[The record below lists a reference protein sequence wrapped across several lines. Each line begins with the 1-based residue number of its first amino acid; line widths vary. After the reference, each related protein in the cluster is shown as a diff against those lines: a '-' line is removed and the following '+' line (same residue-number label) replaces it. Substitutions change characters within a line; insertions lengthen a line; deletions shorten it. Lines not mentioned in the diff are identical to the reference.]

1 MTNPSFEELGV
12 VPWLRN
18 QLSSLGVS
26 KPTPVQENCIP
37 AILAG
42 RDCLGVAKTGQGKT
56 FAFVVPILQTLSEN
70 PYGVY
75 CLVLTPTR
83 ELALQIGDSFT
94 VLGKPM
100 GLRVVVVTGGR
111 DTIRQSQDLDRR
123 PHIIVA
129 TPGRLADH
137 IENNSTFSLSKLKYL
152 VLDEADRLLEG
163 NFDGQ
168 LSTIIPALPDNRQ
181 SLLFTATNS
190 SNVATV
196 LSTCKNNPHSWQSP
210 SIEDKHTVAELDQRF
225 LLTPPEAR
233 DAYLVQLVLSTR
245 EKQSKHSII
254 IFCKTC
260 RTTELVGLLMTK
272 VGVGSSVLHSMRAQK
287 ERTSSLAAFKSG
299 QTKVL
304 VATDVASRGL
314 DIPQVNLVINHSV
327 PRDSVDYVHR
337 VGRTARAGKEGMAVS
352 LATPQD
358 VGLLKSIEA
367 HTGSTMA
374 ELEVDDARVAEIL
387 VQVNTARREADIKLE
402 EKDWGQAKQT
412 NKRKKLILDGRDP
425 DAEER
430 KRRKFKKK
438 QEIQA
443 KKNRLK
449 EVPSV

>member
-1 MTNPSFEELGV
+1 MVNLLICVFLGLPDFIQLRNHVSETPTNMTNPSFEELGI

-163 NFDGQ
+163 K
-168 LSTIIPALPDNRQ
+168 
-181 SLLFTATNS
+181 
-190 SNVATV
+190 V
-196 LSTCKNNPHSWQSP
+196 L
-210 SIEDKHTVAELDQRF
+210 
-225 LLTPPEAR
+225 
-233 DAYLVQLVLSTR
+233 
-245 EKQSKHSII
+245 I
-254 IFCKTC
+254 IFENHARQAMQVC
-260 RTTELVGLLMTK
+260 LPV
-272 VGVGSSVLHSMRAQK
+272 
-287 ERTSSLAAFKSG
+287 
-299 QTKVL
+299 
-304 VATDVASRGL
+304 VAS
-314 DIPQVNLVINHSV
+314 
-327 PRDSVDYVHR
+327 
-337 VGRTARAGKEGMAVS
+337 
-352 LATPQD
+352 
-358 VGLLKSIEA
+358 
-367 HTGSTMA
+367 HTRH
-374 ELEVDDARVAEIL
+374 VC
-387 VQVNTARREADIKLE
+387 
-402 EKDWGQAKQT
+402 
-412 NKRKKLILDGRDP
+412 
-425 DAEER
+425 
-430 KRRKFKKK
+430 
-438 QEIQA
+438 
-443 KKNRLK
+443 
-449 EVPSV
+449 

>member
-1 MTNPSFEELGV
+1 MTNSSFEELRV

-18 QLSSLGVS
+18 QLSSLGVT

-163 NFDGQ
+163 EV
-168 LSTIIPALPDNRQ
+168 LTIFENH
-181 SLLFTATNS
+181 AT
-190 SNVATV
+190 
-196 LSTCKNNPHSWQSP
+196 
-210 SIEDKHTVAELDQRF
+210 
-225 LLTPPEAR
+225 
-233 DAYLVQLVLSTR
+233 
-245 EKQSKHSII
+245 
-254 IFCKTC
+254 
-260 RTTELVGLLMTK
+260 
-272 VGVGSSVLHSMRAQK
+272 
-287 ERTSSLAAFKSG
+287 
-299 QTKVL
+299 
-304 VATDVASRGL
+304 
-314 DIPQVNLVINHSV
+314 
-327 PRDSVDYVHR
+327 
-337 VGRTARAGKEGMAVS
+337 
-352 LATPQD
+352 
-358 VGLLKSIEA
+358 
-367 HTGSTMA
+367 
-374 ELEVDDARVAEIL
+374 
-387 VQVNTARREADIKLE
+387 
-402 EKDWGQAKQT
+402 
-412 NKRKKLILDGRDP
+412 
-425 DAEER
+425 
-430 KRRKFKKK
+430 
-438 QEIQA
+438 
-443 KKNRLK
+443 
-449 EVPSV
+449 